1 MSSTLSKDLL
11 ARIAAKVAAIA
22 PSPSPVS
29 LASPS
34 PSPPAHGPYHQAAA
48 VLSSFDPG
56 TLRPLGFAPG
66 SGTPPDA
73 GEVLADSVELREPGG
88 SALRTLTPAVRI
100 AVLRQ
105 LRAEKRLGEA
115 LAANPRRPDDP
126 VQRALEA
133 YLLGPA
139 PPLDRQTLPQLAAA
153 YQVID
158 WLRAAGFEH
167 LPERAEISQRVD
179 WLALL
184 QPFEHLAGD
193 HFRGRAAELDRLR
206 AYAGVMPPGSALS
219 RLTLAASTE
228 TRIPL
233 LVYGPGGVGKST
245 LLARFILEHARAQRQ
260 DRFPFAYL
268 DFDRPDVAAEEPLT
282 LLVEAV
288 RQLGIAYPRARESC
302 DRIRRGWLDLISQ
315 RHASPAA
322 GLARQQTGS
331 ARVDAAAIQDFRSL
345 IGSLG
350 AQDRPLLLVLDTF
363 EEVQYR
369 SRSYVAAIWRL
380 LDGLWQAVPRLRV
393 VIAGRGEVP
402 EHETD
407 PLHLSGLDEEA
418 AIGYLQARGVAD
430 PALARALAK
439 QVGGSPLSL
448 KLASE
453 LVQREGVDAG
463 GQLDIAT
470 REFFFL
476 RIDDAIIQR
485 QLYRR
490 ILGHIHDEDVRR
502 LAHPGLVLRRITP
515 ALILEVLAAPCALA
529 ISSLA
534 EAAELFAKLR
544 REVSLV
550 TVDPDGALRHRQ
562 DVRMLMLR
570 LLQADEAEKTR
581 SIHARAVAFYERQPA
596 APIERAEE
604 IYHRLWL
611 DQPAATID
619 PRWLPGIEPHL
630 ARAMEELSGARK
642 AYLASRLGADIDEAT
657 RNLADLEDWEQIASR
672 EARVLLNRQRPQ
684 DVLDLFAARRERSL
698 RSPLVALEAEALA
711 QLRRWPEGLQVLE
724 QGFERVAGQGDRQ
737 PALALALQAAQ
748 IALAG
753 RQVDAAP
760 ALGSR
765 LGSLAGGS
773 LAVLD
778 RWAVVTRRLAL
789 ARLAAAREDAACFE
803 RELGELLDRLPD
815 EEIAAHPPL
824 GHWSAGLLAAG
835 DVSRLSRL
843 LRLAGLPTTTP
854 AAVRRL
860 AAEITAFDIES
871 SKGTGQA
878 PGMLAKRLGVGVG
891 VGGSGSLI
899 AAWTEF
905 LLNAPEPAIREALW
919 RMLDEYSAFLPP
931 TLLAAIPAMM
941 RAAVGAE
948 AEASAVDAEESAPTQ
963 RKGPPSARLS
973 AAVRSA
979 LIDALA
985 GAFSPDEL
993 DEFLRLRLDRSLT
1006 AIAALSESPREQVFR
1021 VVEAADA
1028 EGWALALVARACEAR
1043 PADNRLAEVARQLGL
1058 LTLAAASVPLAFPVG
1073 QLLDPAAWR
1082 ARLGEIEGQVCRVE
1096 AGRSSCTG
1104 FLVGFDLLL
1113 TADVALDPVLGG
1125 KVPASAVKVRFDI
1138 RADRRGRQV
1147 SGGTA
1152 FELESDWLVARS
1164 AYGAAPDQLGY
1175 LIARIKDTPGAQPIG
1190 GSVAESSAVL
1200 RRWIEMPPQPQTL
1213 APGAGL
1219 ALVQQA
1225 EGAPIRLA
1233 LNQKAVVGQ
1242 SADGCRLYYDLE
1254 TRPGASG
1261 SPCFSSNLEPV
1272 ALHLGTAGAAG
1283 ADPAA
1288 PRGSK
1293 VGVLLSAVIR
1303 DLDRQGFTGLLKAH
1317 FA

>member
-1 MSSTLSKDLL
+1 MSGTLSKDLL
-11 ARIAAKVAAIA
+11 AQITAKVAAIPSA
-22 PSPSPVS
+22 PKPPSPTSQ
-29 LASPS
+29 
-34 PSPPAHGPYHQAAA
+34 GPYHLAAA
-48 VLSSFDPG
+48 VLSSFDPRS
-56 TLRPLGFAPG
+56 LRPVGFAPA
-66 SGTPPDA
+66 SQPDY
-73 GEVLADSVELREPGG
+73 EKVLADSMETRDPGG
-88 SALRTLTPAVRI
+88 SPLLTLAPAVRI
-100 AVLRQ
+100 AALLQ

-115 LAANPRRPDDP
+115 LSANPRRPDDP

-133 YLLGPA
+133 YLMGPS
-139 PPLDRQTLPQLAAA
+139 PPLDQQTLPQLAAA

-167 LPERAEISQRVD
+167 LPDRTEISQRVD
-179 WLALL
+179 WLTLL

-193 HFRGRAAELDRLR
+193 HFRGRAGELDRLR
-206 AYAGVMPPGSALS
+206 AYAGVLPPGSPLT
-219 RLTLAASTE
+219 RLTAGASTK
-228 TRIPL
+228 TRMPL
-233 LVYGPGGVGKST
+233 LVHGPGGVGKST
-245 LLARFILEHARAQRQ
+245 LVARFLLEHARAQRQ

-282 LLVEAV
+282 LLVETV

-315 RHASPAA
+315 RHAGPAA
-322 GLARQQTGS
+322 GLAIQESGS

-345 IGSLG
+345 IASLG

-369 SRSYVAAIWRL
+369 SRSYVAAIWQL

-402 EHETD
+402 DHATD
-407 PLHLSGLDEEA
+407 SLHLAGLDDEA

-430 PALARALAK
+430 PVLAGALAK

-448 KLASE
+448 KLTAE
-453 LVQREGVDAG
+453 LVQREGVDAS

-476 RIDDAIIQR
+476 RVDDAIVQR

-515 ALILEVLAAPCALA
+515 ALILDVLAAPCALA

-534 EAAELFAKLR
+534 EASQLFEKLR

-550 TVDPDGALRHRQ
+550 NVDPDGALRHRQ
-562 DVRMLMLR
+562 DVRMLMLK

-581 SIHARAVAFYERQPA
+581 SIHERAVAFYQLLPA

-619 PRWLPGIEPHL
+619 PRWLPGIEAHL

-642 AYLASRLGADIDEAT
+642 AYLASRLGADIDEET
-657 RNLADLEDWEQIASR
+657 RALADLEDWERIASR
-672 EARVLLNRQRPQ
+672 EARVLLDRQRPQ
-684 DVLDLFAARRERSL
+684 DALALLATRQERSQQ
-698 RSPLVALEAEALA
+698 SPVVSLHAEALA
-711 QLRRWPEGLQVLE
+711 QLRRWPDGLKVLE
-724 QGFERVAGQGDRQ
+724 LGFDRVAGQGDRQ
-737 PALALALQAAQ
+737 QALALALQAAE

-753 RQVDAAP
+753 RQVKAVP
-760 ALGSR
+760 VVSSR

-773 LAVLD
+773 LSVFD
-778 RWAVVTRRLAL
+778 RWAVLTRRLAL
-789 ARLAAAREDAACFE
+789 ARLAAEPEDVACFM
-803 RELGELLDRLPD
+803 RQLGELLDRLPD
-815 EEIAAHPPL
+815 EEIAAHAQL

-835 DVSRLSRL
+835 DVSRLCRL
-843 LRLAGLPTTTP
+843 LRLAGLSAATP

-871 SKGTGQA
+871 SKGAGQT
-878 PGMLAKRLGVGVG
+878 PGMLAAGLGVKV
-891 VGGSGSLI
+891 SGSLI

-905 LLNAPEPAIREALW
+905 LLEAPEAAIREALC
-919 RMLDEYSAFLPP
+919 RMLDDYSAFLPP
-931 TLLAAIPAMM
+931 TLIAAIQAMM
-941 RAAVGAE
+941 RAAAGAE
-948 AEASAVDAEESAPTQ
+948 VEASAADPEKSPAAK
-963 RKGPPSARLS
+963 RKDPPSVRLS

-979 LIDALA
+979 LIDALL
-985 GAFSPDEL
+985 GAFSLDEL
-993 DEFLRLRLDRSLT
+993 DAFLRLRLDRNLT
-1006 AIAALSESPREQVFR
+1006 AIAALSESAREQVFR
-1021 VVEAADA
+1021 VVVAADT
-1028 EGWALALVARACEAR
+1028 EGWAIALVARACEAR

-1058 LTLAAASVPLAFPVG
+1058 QTLGAASVPLAFPAG

-1096 AGRSSCTG
+1096 AGESFCTG
-1104 FLVGFDLLL
+1104 FLVGFDLML
-1113 TADVALDPVLGG
+1113 TAEFGLAPVLDGSLA
-1125 KVPASAVKVRFDI
+1125 ASAVKVRFDI
-1138 RADRRGRQV
+1138 KADRRGRLV
-1147 SGGTA
+1147 SDGTV

-1164 AYGAAPDQLGY
+1164 AYRAEPDQPGY
-1175 LIARIKDTPGAQPIG
+1175 LIARIKDSPGAQPIG

-1200 RRWIEMPPQPQTL
+1200 RRWIEVPLEPQTL

-1219 ALVQQA
+1219 ALVQHA
-1225 EGAPIRLA
+1225 EGAPILLA

-1242 SADGCRLYYDLE
+1242 SDDGCRVYYDLE
-1254 TRPGASG
+1254 TRPGSSG

-1272 ALHLGTAGAAG
+1272 AFHIGGAG

-1303 DLDRQGFTGLLKAH
+1303 DLDRQGFTGLLKAQ